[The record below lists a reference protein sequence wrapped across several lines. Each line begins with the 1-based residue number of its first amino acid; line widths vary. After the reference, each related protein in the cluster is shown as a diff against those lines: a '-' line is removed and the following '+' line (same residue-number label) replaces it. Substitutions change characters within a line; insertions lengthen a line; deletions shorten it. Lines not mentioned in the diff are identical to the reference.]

1 MTQQAPNTRARL
13 VRLLNLIRFEL
24 RQALVPHWPLHEDE
38 VWLLESVVRWTI
50 RIVVVL
56 SIPVLIGYA
65 YDITLWDWMKLLIVP
80 LVIAGIGI
88 WFNSQQ
94 RAGETQ
100 SAERRAEDDAL
111 EAYLNDMTTLMV
123 DKALRKAQLG
133 DDLST
138 AVRART
144 LTVLNRLF
152 RSVHNR
158 EVLRFLYE
166 SKLIGTTED
175 HPVVNLRGA
184 ALPELYAPGANL
196 QGVNLPL
203 TNLSDAMLPD
213 AQLQEAKLQEARLG
227 EAWLAGAKLRGAQL
241 QRAWLY
247 KVDLQG
253 ADLTGANLQEAKIF
267 EANLLGVDL
276 SRTVGLTQAQ
286 LDVALGDQETQ
297 VPDYLE
303 RPKAWIMPIE
313 EQRLRLS
320 QLR

>member
-1 MTQQAPNTRARL
+1 
-13 VRLLNLIRFEL
+13 
-24 RQALVPHWPLHEDE
+24 
-38 VWLLESVVRWTI
+38 
-50 RIVVVL
+50 
-56 SIPVLIGYA
+56 
-65 YDITLWDWMKLLIVP
+65 MKLLIVP

-203 TNLSDAMLPD
+203 TNLSDAILPD

>member
-1 MTQQAPNTRARL
+1 
-13 VRLLNLIRFEL
+13 
-24 RQALVPHWPLHEDE
+24 
-38 VWLLESVVRWTI
+38 
-50 RIVVVL
+50 
-56 SIPVLIGYA
+56 
-65 YDITLWDWMKLLIVP
+65 MKLLIVP

>member
-1 MTQQAPNTRARL
+1 VTQQAQNTRARL

-38 VWLLESVVRWTI
+38 AWLLESVGRWTI

-56 SIPVLIGYA
+56 SIPVLVGYA

-123 DKALRKAQLG
+123 DKELRKAQLG

-138 AVRART
+138 AARART

-175 HPVVNLRGA
+175 PPVVNLRGQRYRNYTR
-184 ALPELYAPGANL
+184 LELTSG
-196 QGVNLPL
+196 G
-203 TNLSDAMLPD
+203 
-213 AQLQEAKLQEARLG
+213 
-227 EAWLAGAKLRGAQL
+227 
-241 QRAWLY
+241 
-247 KVDLQG
+247 
-253 ADLTGANLQEAKIF
+253 
-267 EANLLGVDL
+267 
-276 SRTVGLTQAQ
+276 
-286 LDVALGDQETQ
+286 
-297 VPDYLE
+297 
-303 RPKAWIMPIE
+303 
-313 EQRLRLS
+313 
-320 QLR
+320 